1 MRQTRPFP
9 TTVPLG
15 FTLFAMII
23 CGNAYAQGLPATD
36 LWLAKIKIG
45 VRIEPVGYHAWFS
58 DQERCGL
65 MVDYSSMG
73 IDHISR
79 LAIDLNSM
87 QIALVSD
94 SVLAD

>member
-1 MRQTRPFP
+1 MRLTRPFP
-9 TTVPLG
+9 TTIPLG

-23 CGNAYAQGLPATD
+23 CSNAYAQGLSATD
-36 LWLAKIKIG
+36 LWLAKIKNG
-45 VRIEPVGYHAWFS
+45 VRVEPVGYHAWFS
-58 DQERCGL
+58 DQERCEL
-65 MVDYSSMG
+65 IMDYSSIG

-94 SVLAD
+94 SELAD